1 LDRIREL
8 PREGGVLY
16 VAEILAHAV
25 AEASAA
31 LIP

>member
-8 PREGGVLY
+8 RREAGVLY
-16 VAEILAHAV
+16 VGEILAHAV

-31 LIP
+31 VIP